1 MKNNECVIILQTK
14 SGWKQ
19 TYKKEKDYWI
29 QETNGVIRK
38 MTPEQLLSHV
48 LPVIAWNK
56 KGIDYRQGSKLI
68 VKKKLIKKDEK

>member
-19 TYKKEKDYWI
+19 TYKKKKDYWT

-38 MTPEQLLSHV
+38 MTSEQLLSHL
-48 LPVIAWNK
+48 LPVLAWNK

-68 VKKKLIKKDEK
+68 VKKEKSK